1 VESLPL
7 LTAVSHRWEADLAG
21 KVGATRLAHVV
32 RRCADLAELV
42 GTAEA
47 GTGRLAVVSVDLRGL
62 DRDTVARLAAL
73 GVALLGVHP
82 PGDDDGA
89 RTLRRWGVD
98 VVLPA
103 DADQDAVEEALRQLA
118 TREATTAG
126 GGPPGGSPPEAEAQ
140 EPGDDDEPAR
150 ERGQVVVVWGPQGSP
165 GRTTVAV
172 NLAAELASPVA
183 PVCLV
188 DADTY
193 AASVAQFLAVLDEA
207 PGVLAAARLADQG
220 GLDRSAL
227 SRLAPEVLP
236 GLRVLTGLPRGD
248 RWPELADRALADILE
263 TTRRLAPW
271 TVVDV
276 AAQLE
281 QDEELSFDTRAPRRN
296 GATLT
301 ALDAADH
308 VVAVGTAD
316 PVGLHRLV
324 RGLDSLG
331 DVCAAPHTVVVTRVR
346 GTAVGPDP
354 RRRVTEALQRFAG
367 VAEVVLVPEDRE
379 AVDAALLEGRTLKE
393 LRPGSPAREALGV
406 LAGRVTGEHVPIV
419 RRRAVRWPRLAW
431 SG

>member
-1 VESLPL
+1 MESLPL

-62 DRDTVARLAAL
+62 DRDTVARLTAL

-82 PGDDDGA
+82 PGDEDGA

-118 TREATTAG
+118 TRETAPAEGAPPAG
-126 GGPPGGSPPEAEAQ
+126 GPPEAETQ
-140 EPGDDDEPAR
+140 EPGEADGAAH
-150 ERGQVVVVWGPQGSP
+150 ERGQVVVVWGPPGSP

-172 NLAAELASPVA
+172 NLAAELASPA
-183 PVCLV
+183 SPACLV

-220 GLDRSAL
+220 GLDRSSLA
-227 SRLAPEVLP
+227 RLAPEVLP

-263 TTRRLAPW
+263 VTRRLVPW

-308 VVAVGTAD
+308 VVTVGTAD

-324 RGLDSLG
+324 RGLDALG
-331 DVCAAPHTVVVTRVR
+331 AVCGAPRTVVVTRVR

-354 RRRVTEALQRFAG
+354 QRRVAEALQRFAG

-379 AVDAALLEGRTLKE
+379 AVDAALLEGRTLSE
-393 LRPGSPAREALGV
+393 LRPGSPSREALGV
-406 LAGRVTGEHVPIV
+406 LAGRVTGEQVPAT